1 MPQSLSGRCHRTSS
15 LEIFFSLHLCDEA
28 ALQMPTAFR
37 WRSLRRHQLLKPR
50 NISPQQTRHHSPVM
64 EQKDEAEKVTCRTL
78 REPQSQQTRKKN
90 ESIQIPDTGG
100 LDILLMLGQH
110 RSWCQWSRTPHL
122 LLPLWTKSVSRG
134 TPLGETLS
142 IFIHQWVIQPEQR
155 RNLKCRMK
163 RSHFERM
170 RCRRSAY
177 TFTAMN
183 IACFNLIQLSC
194 LPTGR
199 GLKFSDPPKNVKQVS
214 KIS

>member
-1 MPQSLSGRCHRTSS
+1 
-15 LEIFFSLHLCDEA
+15 
-28 ALQMPTAFR
+28 MPTAFR

-50 NISPQQTRHHSPVM
+50 NISPQQTRHPSPVT
-64 EQKDEAEKVTCRTL
+64 EEKDEAERVTCRTL
-78 REPQSQQTRKKN
+78 REPQSQQTRRKN

-122 LLPLWTKSVSRG
+122 LPPLWTKSVSRG
-134 TPLGETLS
+134 TLLGETHS

-163 RSHFERM
+163 QSRFERV
-170 RCRRSAY
+170 RRRRSAY

-183 IACFNLIQLSC
+183 FACSNLIQLSC

-199 GLKFSDPPKNVKQVS
+199 GLKFSDPPKNVNKWEKSANDHCIFTGSQGFVWRLVCLYVRRR
-214 KIS
+214 I